1 MPNYKRLK
9 YACYTSNLTMS
20 VVGGLSPVLFLTFR
34 SLYGISYSLL
44 GLLVLVCFLTQLTI
58 DLIFTFFSEKFNIP
72 KVVKSMPLIAAIGLS
87 VYALFPFLFPE
98 YAYIGLVVGT
108 VIFSLAAGLGEVLI
122 SPIIAS
128 IPSENPD
135 KEMSKLHSIYAWGV
149 VFIVIISTLYLY
161 IFGHKNWQWLA
172 LLLTTI
178 PLVSFLLYRVKDIP
192 VSKNES
198 EESTTVHFLKD
209 KGVWLC
215 VIGIFLGGAAECS
228 MAQWCSGYLEQAL
241 GIDKIWGDIFG
252 AALFSAMLGL
262 GRSLYAKIGKNI
274 GRVLFFGAIGAA
286 ICYFAAAVAT
296 PLIGLIACGFTGFC
310 VSMMWPGSLI
320 VASDRYPKGGVL
332 IFALMAAGGDLGAS
346 VGPQIIGILADFS
359 MKNRHLIEFA
369 EKIQLAPD
377 KLGLKIGM
385 IFGMLFPLFAIFVY
399 SRFLK
404 KKA

>member
-178 PLVSFLLYRVKDIP
+178 PLVSFLLYKVKDIP
-192 VSKNES
+192 VSKN
-198 EESTTVHFLKD
+198 
-209 KGVWLC
+209 G
-215 VIGIFLGGAAECS
+215 
-228 MAQWCSGYLEQAL
+228 Q
-241 GIDKIWGDIFG
+241 
-252 AALFSAMLGL
+252 
-262 GRSLYAKIGKNI
+262 
-274 GRVLFFGAIGAA
+274 
-286 ICYFAAAVAT
+286 
-296 PLIGLIACGFTGFC
+296 
-310 VSMMWPGSLI
+310 
-320 VASDRYPKGGVL
+320 
-332 IFALMAAGGDLGAS
+332 
-346 VGPQIIGILADFS
+346 
-359 MKNRHLIEFA
+359 
-369 EKIQLAPD
+369 
-377 KLGLKIGM
+377 
-385 IFGMLFPLFAIFVY
+385 
-399 SRFLK
+399 
-404 KKA
+404 